1 MNGDFTMMMVKSIAA
16 LALVL
21 ALFALLVWALK
32 RLQGAHLPRQ
42 QQGGALHIMQRLS
55 LDAQHSVVEV
65 SRGNSRYILALSQ
78 GHITLIEHIHEDN
91 TEASQED
98 YDVV

>member
-1 MNGDFTMMMVKSIAA
+1 MMMVKSIAA

-32 RLQGAHLPRQ
+32 RLQGAHLPNPKQ
-42 QQGGALHIMQRLS
+42 AGALRIMQRLN
-55 LDAQHSVVEV
+55 LDAQHSMVEV

-78 GHITLIEHIHEDN
+78 GNITLIEHIHESE
-91 TEASQED
+91 TSPKED
-98 YDVV
+98 DHVV